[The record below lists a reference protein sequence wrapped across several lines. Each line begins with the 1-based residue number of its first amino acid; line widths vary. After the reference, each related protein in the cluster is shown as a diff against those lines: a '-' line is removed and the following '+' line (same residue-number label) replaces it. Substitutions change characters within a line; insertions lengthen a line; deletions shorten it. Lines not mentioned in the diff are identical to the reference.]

1 MVHIPQR
8 RSTADN
14 FAPFQQPLRERFVDK
29 HRRYHRQNFR
39 QITMTFFFF
48 FLGGVEE
55 AVKGVV
61 GRLQIKQHLS
71 HLTVI
76 QLV

>member
-1 MVHIPQR
+1 
-8 RSTADN
+8 
-14 FAPFQQPLRERFVDK
+14 
-29 HRRYHRQNFR
+29 
-39 QITMTFFFF
+39 MTF
-48 FLGGVEE
+48 FLGGVEK

-61 GRLQIKQHLS
+61 GRLQIKQHLA